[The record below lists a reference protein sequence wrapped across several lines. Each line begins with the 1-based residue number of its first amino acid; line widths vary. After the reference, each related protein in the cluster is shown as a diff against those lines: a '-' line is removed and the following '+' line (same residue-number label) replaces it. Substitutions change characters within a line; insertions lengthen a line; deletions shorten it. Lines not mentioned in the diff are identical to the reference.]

1 MSVNWSP
8 LVVASLASS
17 LLNKP
22 AGCPGLLGVPRWDFT
37 APAVPVT
44 CAWQL
49 RAPFWR
55 QERAGCRLCGGQ
67 RGAQGPASPPG
78 AHLAVLPGV
87 PGLWVNLDK
96 GEGLPGQKDRGRGL
110 LPCD

>member
-1 MSVNWSP
+1 M
-8 LVVASLASS
+8 VASLASS

-22 AGCPGLLGVPRWDFT
+22 AGSPGLLGVPRWDFA
-37 APAVPVT
+37 APAVPAACT
-44 CAWQL
+44 WQL

-55 QERAGCRLCGGQ
+55 QEHAGCRLCGGQ
-67 RGAQGPASPPG
+67 RGAQGPASPG

-87 PGLWVNLDK
+87 PGHWVNLDK
-96 GEGLPGQKDRGRGL
+96 GEGLPGQKDRGRGF